1 MKYWDEKESLID
13 LLWHKTIYISDSS
26 RVTHEVVYWGDLKEA
41 IERFYRSLEDGELL
55 TERKEE

>member
-1 MKYWDEKESLID
+1 MKYWDEKEALID
-13 LLWHKTIYISDSS
+13 LLWHKTTYVDVN

-41 IERFYRSLEDGELL
+41 IERFYRSLEDGEFL